1 VPTFESTS
9 ASSRPPTTTIF
20 PSFSTIPQFSLP
32 TFSSGKRHHL
42 FEAASLEK
50 NRTWLNL
57 DFIKCSWLAFN
68 MMVQYFLFALLL
80 TYSFFFK
87 PASLKRDYSSLYLSL
102 TWKFVVFTKHEPS
115 LVSLRF
121 QFRPETQAKNA
132 NEVLT
137 GDQNA
142 AFNAGITTRSI
153 KIHHNNKQCVTN
165 KTNNTQHYDKLHFAK
180 CCFFI
185 SISWVLQRPSAKV
198 LDSVWASK

>member
-1 VPTFESTS
+1 
-9 ASSRPPTTTIF
+9 
-20 PSFSTIPQFSLP
+20 
-32 TFSSGKRHHL
+32 
-42 FEAASLEK
+42 
-50 NRTWLNL
+50 
-57 DFIKCSWLAFN
+57 

-80 TYSFFFK
+80 TYSVFFK

-115 LVSLRF
+115 VVSLRF

-153 KIHHNNKQCVTN
+153 T
-165 KTNNTQHYDKLHFAK
+165 TNNASPTKRTTL
-180 CCFFI
+180 
-185 SISWVLQRPSAKV
+185 SIMTSCILPSAV
-198 LDSVWASK
+198 FLYQYAECCSA